1 MDFQGFGI
9 QGTGDANIL
18 PPIQGN
24 TQVLP
29 AISPDN
35 LGGVLQE
42 TAGFA
47 GTTDA
52 NGFFGATTNTN
63 DIFGDTLKT
72 ETNDFQNLQGTTT
85 NPNAIFGLGATT
97 TDPNALAFAGATTDT
112 TGFFGGTEGFITSDP
127 ILTNQ
132 TLAGTQFLP
141 TTTGTTDQNAI
152 FGATQVLPG
161 QGIQQTTTTTTQ
173 TTYNTQGFGVP
184 NQFVLDNN
192 VSLPETIG
200 TYALPTNAIQS
211 EYPATGPTTADA
223 NIGYGTTV
231 ADYFKA
237 QANVQNTMTTE
248 AIPTTAIET
257 IPPNPV
263 TTFADLTPVTQTT
276 AQTTYTQQTPTITVP
291 PPQPEPQPIPQ
302 PIPQPVPQPV
312 TQTTQ
317 IVQNTVPVQP
327 QTIQSN
333 LPILQTRFGKGIM
346 DEDFRRGRPIYNND
360 VGYGKILI
368 PKKNPNLPAR
378 PIYNVGVYNTPKLL
392 NYQNTGISRLN
403 NNANAN
409 VGPGLDRL
417 GRGGSYDVYGRGIT
431 PLLDK
436 TGLGQVQTTSKIND
450 FL

>member
-1 MDFQGFGI
+1 MDFQSFGQI
-9 QGTGDANIL
+9 QGTGDANVL

-29 AISPDN
+29 AITPNN

-47 GTTDA
+47 GTTDP
-52 NGFFGATTNTN
+52 NGFFGTTATTN

-72 ETNDFQNLQGTTT
+72 ASETNDFQTFQGTTT
-85 NPNAIFGLGATT
+85 DTNAFFTTGATT
-97 TDPNALAFAGATTDT
+97 TDPNAQAFAGVTTDT
-112 TGFFGGTEGFITSDP
+112 TGFFTTSDP
-127 ILTNQ
+127 IFANQ

-141 TTTGTTDQNAI
+141 TTTGATEANAM

-173 TTYNTQGFGVP
+173 TTYNTQGFTAP
-184 NQFVLDNN
+184 NQNVLE
-192 VSLPETIG
+192 PETIG

-211 EYPATGPTTADA
+211 EYPATGPTTADT

-231 ADYFKA
+231 ADYFNA
-237 QANVQNTMTTE
+237 QANIQNTT
-248 AIPTTAIET
+248 TTAQFET
-257 IPPNPV
+257 IPPNPP
-263 TTFADLTPVTQTT
+263 TTFTDLTPVTQTT
-276 AQTTYTQQTPTITVP
+276 YAQEAPTITVP
-291 PPQPEPQPIPQ
+291 PPQPEPQPVPQPIPQTIPQ
-302 PIPQPVPQPV
+302 PIPQTIPQPV

-327 QTIQSN
+327 QVVQTN
-333 LPILQTRFGKGIM
+333 LPILQTRYGKGII
-346 DEDFRRGRPIYNND
+346 DEDFRRGRPIYSND
-360 VGYGKILI
+360 IGYGKLI
-368 PKKNPNLPAR
+368 PRKNINLPVR

-392 NYQNTGISRLN
+392 NFQNVDASKIN
-403 NNANAN
+403 NNVNVNA
-409 VGPGLDRL
+409 GAGLDRL

-431 PLLDK
+431 PLLNK